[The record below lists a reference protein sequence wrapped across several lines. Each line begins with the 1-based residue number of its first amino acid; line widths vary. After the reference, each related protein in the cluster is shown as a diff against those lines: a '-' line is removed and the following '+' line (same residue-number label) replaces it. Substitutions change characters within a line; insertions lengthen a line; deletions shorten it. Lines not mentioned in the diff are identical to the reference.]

1 MKSRHPKW
9 CDVQVQTLES
19 AEIVLT
25 LENSLYMRIEQLPS
39 GVPTPLP
46 LSNGFNTNTA
56 YRALGMFNPSETSD
70 AYFIFSNDRDEVWFI
85 CNRHL
90 RCVGLLPGWTALRMS
105 IGTAEERIRLAIR
118 QGEVCQ

>member
-19 AEIVLT
+19 GEIVLT

-90 RCVGLLPGWTALRMS
+90 RCVGLLPGSTALRMS